1 MSKAPAADQIRLL
14 DVQALDTRLSQLA
27 HRSRSL
33 PEHAQIGE
41 LATRARFLADEL
53 VGAST
58 TAGDIARELRKAED
72 DVELVRGRAA
82 RDNAR
87 LGSGHG
93 SAKDLQALQH
103 ELVSLGRRQSALE
116 DVELEVMERAEQ
128 AQAEQARL
136 ETEIDRM
143 DAARVQLVE
152 RLAEQTSEID
162 AEVARVTAEREQVV
176 SGLDQALVTLYEKVR
191 AGSGGLGAAPLKA
204 RRCEGCRLEL
214 TPVDLGRIRNAADD
228 EVLRCEECLRI
239 LVRLPES
246 GL

>member
-1 MSKAPAADQIRLL
+1 MTKAPAADQIRLL

-27 HRSRSL
+27 HRSRTL
-33 PEHAQIGE
+33 PERAQVAE
-41 LATRARFLADEL
+41 LATRAQALADQL

-58 TAGDIARELRKAED
+58 LAGDIARELRKAED

-82 RDNAR
+82 RDSTR
-87 LGSGHG
+87 LESGQG

-103 ELVSLGRRQSALE
+103 ELVSLGRRQSELE

-128 AQAEQARL
+128 AQGEQARL
-136 ETEIDRM
+136 QTEIDRM

-152 RLAEQTSEID
+152 RLEEQAGEID
-162 AEVARVTAEREQVV
+162 DEIARVTAERAEAV
-176 SGLDQALVTLYEKVR
+176 SGLDPALVTLYEKVR

-204 RRCEGCRLEL
+204 GRCEGCRLEL
-214 TPVDLGRIRNAADD
+214 TPVDLGRIRTAADD

-239 LVRLPES
+239 LVRLPGS